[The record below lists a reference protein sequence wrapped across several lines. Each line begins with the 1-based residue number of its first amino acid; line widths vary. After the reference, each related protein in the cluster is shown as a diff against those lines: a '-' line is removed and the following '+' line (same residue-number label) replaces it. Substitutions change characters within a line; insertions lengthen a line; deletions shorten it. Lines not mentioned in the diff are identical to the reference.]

1 MVRIGRAEFEK
12 LVEQAIDSLP
22 PRFLRHMENVEV
34 VVEEEPTDNELRS
47 AGLEPGA
54 TLFGLYQG
62 IPQTRRDTWYG
73 NVLPDRIIIYQ
84 RPIQVRARG
93 RREVRKEIR
102 ITLMHEIGH
111 YFGLG
116 EDEISEAGYQ

>member
-1 MVRIGRAEFEK
+1 MTRIGRAEFEK

-34 VVEEEPTDNELRS
+34 VVEDEPTDDELRS
-47 AGLEPGA
+47 AGMEPGEE
-54 TLFGLYQG
+54 LFGLYQG
-62 IPQTRRDTWYG
+62 VPQTKRDSWYG

-84 RPIQVRARG
+84 RPIQAGARD
-93 RREVRKEIR
+93 RREIRQEIR
-102 ITLMHEIGH
+102 VTLMHEIGH

-116 EDEISEAGYQ
+116 EDEISEAGYE

>member
-1 MVRIGRAEFEK
+1 MTSIGRAEFEK

-22 PRFLRHMENVEV
+22 PRFLRHMDNIEV
-34 VVEEEPTDNELRS
+34 VVEDEPTDEEIRS
-47 AGLEPGA
+47 AGMEPGDV
-54 TLFGLYQG
+54 LFGLYQG
-62 IPQTRRDTWYG
+62 VPQTKRNTWYG

-84 RPIQVRARG
+84 RPIQAGSRD
-93 RREVRKEIR
+93 RREIRKEIR

-116 EDEISEAGYQ
+116 EEEISEAGYE

>member
-1 MVRIGRAEFEK
+1 MTRIGRAEFEK

-22 PRFLRHMENVEV
+22 PRFLRHLENIEV
-34 VVEEEPTDNELRS
+34 VVEDDPTDDELRS
-47 AGLEPGA
+47 ADMEPGDV
-54 TLFGLYQG
+54 LFGLYQG
-62 IPQTRRDTWYG
+62 VPQTKRNTWYG

-84 RPIQVRARG
+84 RPIEAGARD
-93 RREVRKEIR
+93 RQEIRKEIR

-116 EDEISEAGYQ
+116 EDEISEAGYE

>member
-1 MVRIGRAEFEK
+1 MTRIGRVEFEK

-34 VVEEEPTDNELRS
+34 VVEDEPTDDELRS
-47 AGLEPGA
+47 AGVEPGEV
-54 TLFGLYQG
+54 LFGLYQG
-62 IPQTRRDTWYG
+62 VPQTRRDTWYG

-84 RPIQVRARG
+84 RPIQAGAKDRQ
-93 RREVRKEIR
+93 EIRKEIR
-102 ITLMHEIGH
+102 LTLMHEIGH

-116 EDEISEAGYQ
+116 EDEISSAGYE